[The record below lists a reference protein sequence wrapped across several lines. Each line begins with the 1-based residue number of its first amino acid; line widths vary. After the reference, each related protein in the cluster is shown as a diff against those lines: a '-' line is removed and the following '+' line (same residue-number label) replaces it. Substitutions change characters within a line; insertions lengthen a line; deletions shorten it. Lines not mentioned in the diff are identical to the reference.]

1 MLGYDESN
9 DILTGG
15 EALETETKYK
25 VLTTTYRI

>member
-1 MLGYDESN
+1 MLGYDESPN

-25 VLTTTYRI
+25 VLTTP